1 MKELLFPELFCE
13 DCLTDPEIKCKRDKD
28 VKCLHC
34 GAELCG
40 YHMSKHLEEKHFVSL
55 TWKGIDGGEI

>member
-1 MKELLFPELFCE
+1 MRKEELFPELFCE
-13 DCLTDPEIKCKRDKD
+13 ECLNDPEIKCKRDKD

-40 YHMSKHLEEKHFVSL
+40 YHMSKHLEDKHMVSL
-55 TWKGIDGGEI
+55 TWMGVGR